1 GDKYKVAPL
10 PPASGGRV
18 PQPHPSRSV
27 SCQKEIEKVMLAP
40 SHYLALVLTLLTGAW
55 LARTTLAQVSCDP
68 NELLDRNQCAE
79 AISQILYDQPE
90 NTLDRLSTIFAK
102 LAGNCTVCLNRYRSS
117 GIMLRLSWTDT
128 KIFDP
133 NYSDYRLESK
143 QSRSVSQIMFSLR
156 TLSSHFFFLFLLCK
170 SDQIEASNR
179 DGYASIFNQCQ
190 PNSGQTPLFDG
201 VYLQS
206 QNHSSGHDTDYFPP
220 QTLTCG
226 LNNAPLTVGE
236 DCQDAFESIFVDN
249 KDRMVDDNFQPTS
262 SITKTRQTCTS
273 SGFETIE
280 DCEGKSGVVSSTEG
294 GSGYNGFTVVKVR
307 SSKRCGSRS
316 DSEGQ
321 NLTKLSFEAHRHA
334 GFFSSPS
341 SVTLLTGTWLAH
353 DSLAQVS
360 CDPGEL
366 FDTKQCAQAIAQI
379 VYDKPQNT
387 LDRFS
392 TIFAKLAGNCTI
404 IVQNPQKRA
413 ITKQQIEAG
422 YAKIFDQC
430 QPNAGQAP
438 VGDAYLLSQN
448 HSSEH
453 DTDFFPPRTLTCGL
467 NLNAPLTAEKD
478 CEDAFKSIL
487 VDRQGRLLGDKNKPA
502 PTILKTLQTCTKS
515 EIGSVVSKTI
525 KQCKGKSGV
534 VSMTKGGSGNNGL
547 TVVKVRSSKR
557 CGSRVDSEGQ
567 VCY

>member
-1 GDKYKVAPL
+1 
-10 PPASGGRV
+10 
-18 PQPHPSRSV
+18 
-27 SCQKEIEKVMLAP
+27 MLAS
-40 SHYLALVLTLLTGAW
+40 SHRLAL
-55 LARTTLAQVSCDP
+55 
-68 NELLDRNQCAE
+68 
-79 AISQILYDQPE
+79 
-90 NTLDRLSTIFAK
+90 F
-102 LAGNCTVCLNRYRSS
+102 
-117 GIMLRLSWTDT
+117 
-128 KIFDP
+128 
-133 NYSDYRLESK
+133 
-143 QSRSVSQIMFSLR
+143 
-156 TLSSHFFFLFLLCK
+156 
-170 SDQIEASNR
+170 
-179 DGYASIFNQCQ
+179 
-190 PNSGQTPLFDG
+190 
-201 VYLQS
+201 
-206 QNHSSGHDTDYFPP
+206 
-220 QTLTCG
+220 
-226 LNNAPLTVGE
+226 
-236 DCQDAFESIFVDN
+236 
-249 KDRMVDDNFQPTS
+249 
-262 SITKTRQTCTS
+262 
-273 SGFETIE
+273 
-280 DCEGKSGVVSSTEG
+280 
-294 GSGYNGFTVVKVR
+294 
-307 SSKRCGSRS
+307 
-316 DSEGQ
+316 
-321 NLTKLSFEAHRHA
+321 
-334 GFFSSPS
+334 
-341 SVTLLTGTWLAH
+341 VTLLTGTWLAH

-502 PTILKTLQTCTKS
+502 PTILKTLQTCTVLIYTTDHSPLIAKKS